1 MDGAEPSDVSRAGVV
16 AASDPSDAGVVA
28 ASDPSDAGVVA
39 ASDPSDAGVVQQVAL
54 EAIHTLRAFLDL
66 AEVAVT
72 DPELRGQLMSFGREA
87 FEALMPPEQRAN
99 VLATLLTVVRSL
111 GNRDGTAG

>member
-16 AASDPSDAGVVA
+16 AASDPSDADVMA
-28 ASDPSDAGVVA
+28 ASDPSDADVV
-39 ASDPSDAGVVQQVAL
+39 SVQQVAL

-72 DPELRGQLMSFGREA
+72 DPELRGQLMTFGREA
-87 FEALMPPEQRAN
+87 FEALMSPEQRAS

>member
-1 MDGAEPSDVSRAGVV
+1 MDGAEPSDVSR
-16 AASDPSDAGVVA
+16 AGVVA